1 MLGTRLPADTFGFA
15 ATAKE
20 TEKLA
25 ALALEY
31 SETWLTVAQMGNA
44 LGTSPTA
51 LMGTSPSA
59 MRTT

>member
-1 MLGTRLPADTFGFA
+1 MPADTFGFA